1 MDDYT
6 NLKKNVAE
14 YQKKK
19 KKKKDLT
26 YSADDNQ
33 FKLDCINNFF
43 NSVSNSKITKNS
55 FKNVLKNDIVNKK
68 QNIIKTNPRGQANEK
83 KTVLDIFKHFA
94 KVFCSSFRMRQWT
107 VWARNTNTWWWTT
120 RYYRH
125 ALIKEWTICCTRKAI
140 RKTIIKNTNT
150 RSNA

>member
-1 MDDYT
+1 MIT
-6 NLKKNVAE
+6 RITKKMLLSIK
-14 YQKKK
+14 KKK

-83 KTVLDIFKHFA
+83 KTVLDIYKHFA
-94 KVFCSSFRMRQWT
+94 KVF
-107 VWARNTNTWWWTT
+107 AP
-120 RYYRH
+120 
-125 ALIKEWTICCTRKAI
+125 LLEWDNEQFGLETQTPYDEQPDITDMP
-140 RKTIIKNTNT
+140 
-150 RSNA
+150 